1 MAKKYTFIRVDR
13 DSVDALKRRLQKI
26 NQEDL
31 RKIGV
36 NRGQVSQIDF
46 TKFLFKNPIFI
57 SDSELKQLAKKKF
70 GGRIC

>member
-1 MAKKYTFIRVDR
+1 MAKKYTFIRVYR
-13 DSVDALKRRLQKI
+13 ESVDALKKRLQKI

-36 NRGQVSQIDF
+36 SRGQVSQIDF

-57 SDSELKQLAKKKF
+57 SDNELKQLAKKKF
-70 GGRIC
+70 GGKIC

>member
-1 MAKKYTFIRVDR
+1 MAKKYTFIRVYR
-13 DSVDALKRRLQKI
+13 ESVDALKKRLQKI

-57 SDSELKQLAKKKF
+57 SDNELKQLAKKKF
-70 GGRIC
+70 GGKIC

>member
-70 GGRIC
+70 GGKIC

>member
-1 MAKKYTFIRVDR
+1 MAKKYTFIRVYR
-13 DSVDALKRRLQKI
+13 ESVDALKKRLQKI

-36 NRGQVSQIDF
+36 SRGQVSQIDF

-70 GGRIC
+70 GGKIC